1 MMGDAVG
8 VLRSNVKADCGVVGK
23 GLCRDGLCVPQNML
37 RDRNDG
43 FGEGV
48 EGGLTGIAACS
59 AFSLAASAER
69 AIASM
74 QPKSGSSSS
83 SAVLRLLRRASVAFH
98 DRRAVGDDDDDVPLD
113 EVDEARVMMEPDRSL
128 GVKGESYACAQGTCH

>member
-1 MMGDAVG
+1 MTGEAVG
-8 VLRSNVKADCGVVGK
+8 VPRSRVNADCGVVGK
-23 GLCRDGLCVPQNML
+23 GLCGDGLCVPQNML

-48 EGGLTGIAACS
+48 EGGLTGITACS
-59 AFSLAASAER
+59 ALSLAASAES

-83 SAVLRLLRRASVAFH
+83 SAVLRFLRRASVDFH
-98 DRRAVGDDDDDVPLD
+98 ERRVVGDEDEVPLD
-113 EVDEARVMMEPDRSL
+113 EVDDARVMMEPERSL
-128 GVKGESYACAQGTCH
+128 GVKGESYACA